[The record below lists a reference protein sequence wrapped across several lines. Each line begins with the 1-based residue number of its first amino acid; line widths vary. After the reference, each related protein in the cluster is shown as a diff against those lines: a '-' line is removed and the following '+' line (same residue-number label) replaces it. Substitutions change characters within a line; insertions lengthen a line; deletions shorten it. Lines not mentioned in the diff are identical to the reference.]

1 VRTGEERER
10 REDEHG
16 IETLRMEMVEM
27 RGEEGR
33 RTPTSC
39 SISSLVASCVVELTA
54 TAELEVVCARPM
66 ATNARTTRA
75 SRNTRMLTARRRR
88 EAEVEC

>member
-16 IETLRMEMVEM
+16 IETLRWGVEMVKL
-27 RGEEGR
+27 RGEGR

-66 ATNARTTRA
+66 ATKARTTRA
-75 SRNTRMLTARRRR
+75 SRNTRMLTADL
-88 EAEVEC
+88 